1 MSSLISFLIE
11 SYALLDKNCDS
22 IVSKQQIAN
31 KHRYGNDIDVVNKLT
46 AIDLVMNDDKFK
58 KFAEKFIW
66 AMIKEVYVRNDR
78 VAWMIEKSVD
88 PVPLPENFVRFVEAS
103 NLNKCEK
110 FKRCLKSAYERQCL
124 QFSKSSSTKSKLLS
138 FLKSLRDPSKRV
150 LLESIWDLN
159 ECLEDAIGIYPH
171 SAYWLSKY
179 K

>member
-11 SYALLDKNCDS
+11 SYASLDKNCDM
-22 IVSKQQIAN
+22 IASKRQAAN

-58 KFAEKFIW
+58 KFAEKFVW
-66 AMIKEVYVRNDR
+66 AMIKELYVRNDR

-88 PVPLPENFVRFVEAS
+88 PVPLPKNFMRFVEAS

-110 FKRCLKSAYERQCL
+110 FKKCLKSAYERQCL
-124 QFSKSSSTKSKLLS
+124 QFSKSSSSKLLT
-138 FLKSLRDPSKRV
+138 FLKLLRDPSKRV

-159 ECLEDAIGIYPH
+159 ECAECAIGVYPH